1 MKAVSVQFENPRTVE
16 PEDRVRADFYA
27 LLASLFY
34 AAPDDRLLAAV
45 AVSAPPG
52 GEAGEKG
59 EQGDALAQTWSA
71 LAAASAV
78 VTPEAVHEEHE
89 SLFVGMGRPPVMLF
103 GSFYLAGFMNEKPLA
118 ELRTDL
124 AKLGFTRHANVTEPE
139 DHLAALCEVM
149 RGMILGDVA
158 TPAAT
163 LAEQKRFFAR
173 HMQPW
178 VLLCCNATLDNEK
191 ANYYVRVA
199 QFARAFFE
207 IEIAAFE
214 MV

>member
-1 MKAVSVQFENPRTVE
+1 MSAVAVQFDNPRHIE

-34 AAPDDRLLAAV
+34 AGPDDKLLASLV
-45 AVSAPPG
+45 VSG
-52 GEAGEKG
+52 GPEADAGEPPN
-59 EQGDALAQTWSA
+59 ALSAAWSA
-71 LAAASAV
+71 LSAASAV
-78 VTPEAVHEEHE
+78 VTADAVREEHE
-89 SLFVGMGRPPVMLF
+89 NLFVGMGRPPVMLF

-124 AKLGFTRHANVTEPE
+124 AALGFARSENVTEPE

-149 RGMILGDVA
+149 RGLILGDVA
-158 TPAAT
+158 TSPAS

-173 HMQPW
+173 HLQPW
-178 VLLCCNATLDNEK
+178 VLKCCAATTDNEK

-199 QFARAFFE
+199 QLAQAFFE